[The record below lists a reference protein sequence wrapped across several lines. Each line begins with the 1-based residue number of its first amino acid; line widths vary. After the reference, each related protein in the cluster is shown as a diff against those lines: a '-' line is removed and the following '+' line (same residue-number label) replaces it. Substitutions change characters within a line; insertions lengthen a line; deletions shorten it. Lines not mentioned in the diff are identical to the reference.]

1 MQTSNTKKMVGI
13 SMLAAF
19 ATILI
24 SFGFPIIP
32 GVTFLKVDFSDI
44 PVLIGMFLYGPVGGV
59 MVAFI
64 RSLLHYIQTGGD
76 AGYPIGD
83 TASFIASV
91 AYTLP
96 IYLIMKA
103 KIHDTKN
110 IVFANVIGTASL
122 TVVLSVVNYLFL
134 LPLYL
139 KVLNFSVGPI
149 REYLLMGVV
158 PFNII
163 KGAIVST
170 VFILLFAKLK
180 TWLFR
185 NQMTK
190 ISVKDR
196 KSVV

>member
-1 MQTSNTKKMVGI
+1 MQKSNTKKMVGI
-13 SMLAAF
+13 AMLAAL

-32 GVTFLKVDFSDI
+32 GVSFLKVDFSDI
-44 PVLIGMFLYGPVGGV
+44 PVLIGMFLYGPVGGT

-96 IYLIMKA
+96 IYLIMKS
-103 KIHDTKN
+103 KVNNTKTIIFAN
-110 IVFANVIGTASL
+110 IVGSLSLAVILSL
-122 TVVLSVVNYLFL
+122 VNYFFL

-149 REYLLMGVV
+149 RDYILMGVI

-170 VFILLFAKLK
+170 VFIMLYAKLK
-180 TWLFR
+180 TWLQR
-185 NQMTK
+185 NQLTK
-190 ISVKDR
+190 ISAK
-196 KSVV
+196 

>member
-1 MQTSNTKKMVGI
+1 MQTSNTKKTVGI
-13 SMLAAF
+13 AMLAAI

-96 IYLIMKA
+96 IYLIMQV

-122 TVVLSVVNYLFL
+122 TVVLSFVNYLFL

-149 REYLLMGVV
+149 REYLLMGVI

-190 ISVKDR
+190 ISVK
-196 KSVV
+196 

>member
-1 MQTSNTKKMVGI
+1 
-13 SMLAAF
+13 
-19 ATILI
+19 
-24 SFGFPIIP
+24 
-32 GVTFLKVDFSDI
+32 
-44 PVLIGMFLYGPVGGV
+44 
-59 MVAFI
+59 
-64 RSLLHYIQTGGD
+64 
-76 AGYPIGD
+76 
-83 TASFIASV
+83 
-91 AYTLP
+91 
-96 IYLIMKA
+96 MKA

-149 REYLLMGVV
+149 REYLLMGVI

-170 VFILLFAKLK
+170 VFILLFGKLK
-180 TWLFR
+180 TWLLR

-190 ISVKDR
+190 ISFK
-196 KSVV
+196 